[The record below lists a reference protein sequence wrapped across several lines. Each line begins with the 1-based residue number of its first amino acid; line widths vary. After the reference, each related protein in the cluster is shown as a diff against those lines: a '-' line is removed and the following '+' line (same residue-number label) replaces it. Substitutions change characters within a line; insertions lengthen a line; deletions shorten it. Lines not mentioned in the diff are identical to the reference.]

1 MTMGMRAR
9 KRTVDLEEDSKGR
22 GLYINLVLQ
31 PNPDHFLWVMQYLAV
46 HLNFNFSKKSVI
58 MTEIN
63 NLEKLIRKR
72 AVAKGNLT
80 RFKNFLDN
88 LDANNP
94 DLLELEV
101 RLKKLDLCWQ
111 AFCDIQLEIDILDD
125 NPNDHEQ
132 ERQTFENDYFKY
144 EAMARRLLNPQVGSI
159 VGESRA
165 NSNSLFFDGSY
176 ENWLY
181 FKDTFNSIVHANK
194 AISDVQKFHYLRSC
208 LKGEATDL
216 IKSLEVSSANY
227 NAAWQ
232 LINDRYENKNLLVN
246 NHVKALFNLPAVSKE
261 SHVFLRSLLDKLNNH
276 LRALRVLEQPVDQ
289 WDVLIIYMVTNKL
302 DNITRRE
309 WETKNTD
316 RKIPALQDLISFL
329 TREIRPHC
337 NYCSGQH
344 FINNCEQFLN
354 LPPDK
359 RYSAIK
365 TKNSCTNCLKF
376 GHSNKN
382 CSSSACKKCGKRHHT
397 LLHLNNRVSDSYS
410 SQSVNQVPINLQG
423 TQKTENKIN
432 MQHNANDSN
441 NHNQVLSHFSN
452 TNSHVLLCTAVIN
465 VFDKYGV
472 MHNCRALLDSASE
485 SHFCTAELA
494 DKLGMVKIPI
504 NISVS
509 GINKCTSHLS
519 HSTNINIQSKFN
531 NFKTSVTCLIVPQIT
546 GNLPAI
552 SFDSNCLNLPPD
564 VNLADPA
571 FNESSKIDMLLGAQ
585 LFWRLIRMGQISLG
599 KHNPILQNTAL
610 GWVISEEIVKSKI
623 NRISTNCNFVSTN
636 DIDNNLRKFWELEEK
651 ATTLPLSQEEQWV
664 EDYFKATTYRGS
676 DGKFVVRLPL
686 KQLTDV
692 LGESKQIA
700 LKRLYSIENKLNK
713 NDELSK
719 QYHHFMKEYVSLN
732 HIQKIGDKNDVG
744 CYYIPHHFVKKE
756 NSLITQL
763 RVVFDASCKTTTGIS
778 ANDIMMVG
786 AKIQQDLFSIV
797 TRFRSYKW
805 VLTGDISKMYRQ
817 VWVHPDHRKLQR
829 ILWREHPAD
838 PVETYELKPVI
849 YGIASAP
856 FSAVRCLNEIAY
868 QHMDK
873 YPKACHKI
881 LNDFYVDDILTGI
894 NDINIL
900 LNLYHDICNIL
911 NYADIWTRWANE
923 YVSELQVGSKWMPNL
938 NNNLPQ
944 LLKVDSLVIIGREIT
959 SFNVDPWTC
968 STTAPRTGLSRQSG
982 DVKNCNQCVQTTSE
996 QIVCVAF

>member
-1 MTMGMRAR
+1 
-9 KRTVDLEEDSKGR
+9 
-22 GLYINLVLQ
+22 
-31 PNPDHFLWVMQYLAV
+31 
-46 HLNFNFSKKSVI
+46 

-159 VGESRA
+159 VGEPGA
-165 NSNSLFFDGSY
+165 NSNSLVNEKFNIKLPTINLPVFDGSY

-276 LRALRVLEQPVDQ
+276 LRALRVLEQPVDK

-302 DNITRRE
+302 DNIT
-309 WETKNTD
+309 
-316 RKIPALQDLISFL
+316 L
-329 TREIRPHC
+329 
-337 NYCSGQH
+337 
-344 FINNCEQFLN
+344 
-354 LPPDK
+354 
-359 RYSAIK
+359 
-365 TKNSCTNCLKF
+365 
-376 GHSNKN
+376 
-382 CSSSACKKCGKRHHT
+382 
-397 LLHLNNRVSDSYS
+397 
-410 SQSVNQVPINLQG
+410 
-423 TQKTENKIN
+423 
-432 MQHNANDSN
+432 
-441 NHNQVLSHFSN
+441 
-452 TNSHVLLCTAVIN
+452 IN

-552 SFDSNCLNLPPD
+552 SFDSNCLNLPPN

-610 GWVISEEIVKSKI
+610 GWVISGEIVKSKI

-651 ATTLPLSQEEQWV
+651 ATTLPLSQEEQSV

-692 LGESKQIA
+692 LELNLNNCDSELRKHVTQSAVSAVKTFNIF
-700 LKRLYSIENKLNK
+700 KNYS
-713 NDELSK
+713 S
-719 QYHHFMKEYVSLN
+719 F
-732 HIQKIGDKNDVG
+732 
-744 CYYIPHHFVKKE
+744 
-756 NSLITQL
+756 T
-763 RVVFDASCKTTTGIS
+763 
-778 ANDIMMVG
+778 
-786 AKIQQDLFSIV
+786 
-797 TRFRSYKW
+797 
-805 VLTGDISKMYRQ
+805 
-817 VWVHPDHRKLQR
+817 KLQR
-829 ILWREHPAD
+829 VTAYILRFKNNLLSPTNKQIGPLSPIEL
-838 PVETYELKPVI
+838 ETALTTLVKLVQAE
-849 YGIASAP
+849 S
-856 FSAVRCLNEIAY
+856 FSHE
-868 QHMDK
+868 
-873 YPKACHKI
+873 
-881 LNDFYVDDILTGI
+881 LNDLKNKGTVD
-894 NDINIL
+894 NKN
-900 LNLYHDICNIL
+900 
-911 NYADIWTRWANE
+911 
-923 YVSELQVGSKWMPNL
+923 K
-938 NNNLPQ
+938 
-944 LLKVDSLVIIGREIT
+944 LLKLNPFID
-959 SFNVDPWTC
+959 D
-968 STTAPRTGLSRQSG
+968 TGLIRVGGRIRYSNFALGKSIR
-982 DVKNCNQCVQTTSE
+982 
-996 QIVCVAF
+996 

>member
-1 MTMGMRAR
+1 
-9 KRTVDLEEDSKGR
+9 
-22 GLYINLVLQ
+22 
-31 PNPDHFLWVMQYLAV
+31 
-46 HLNFNFSKKSVI
+46 

-159 VGESRA
+159 VGESGA
-165 NSNSLFFDGSY
+165 NSNSLVNEKFNIKLPTINLPVFDGSY

-216 IKSLEVSSANY
+216 IKSLG
-227 NAAWQ
+227 AWQ

-276 LRALRVLEQPVDQ
+276 LRVLRVLEQPVDK

-302 DNITRRE
+302 DNIT
-309 WETKNTD
+309 
-316 RKIPALQDLISFL
+316 L
-329 TREIRPHC
+329 
-337 NYCSGQH
+337 
-344 FINNCEQFLN
+344 
-354 LPPDK
+354 
-359 RYSAIK
+359 
-365 TKNSCTNCLKF
+365 
-376 GHSNKN
+376 
-382 CSSSACKKCGKRHHT
+382 
-397 LLHLNNRVSDSYS
+397 
-410 SQSVNQVPINLQG
+410 
-423 TQKTENKIN
+423 
-432 MQHNANDSN
+432 
-441 NHNQVLSHFSN
+441 
-452 TNSHVLLCTAVIN
+452 IN

-509 GINKCTSHLS
+509 GINKCTSQLS

-610 GWVISEEIVKSKI
+610 GWVISGEIVKSKI

-651 ATTLPLSQEEQWV
+651 ATTLPLSQEEQSV

-692 LGESKQIA
+692 LELNLNNCDSELRKHVTQSAVSAVKTFDIF
-700 LKRLYSIENKLNK
+700 KKYS
-713 NDELSK
+713 S
-719 QYHHFMKEYVSLN
+719 F
-732 HIQKIGDKNDVG
+732 
-744 CYYIPHHFVKKE
+744 
-756 NSLITQL
+756 T
-763 RVVFDASCKTTTGIS
+763 
-778 ANDIMMVG
+778 
-786 AKIQQDLFSIV
+786 
-797 TRFRSYKW
+797 
-805 VLTGDISKMYRQ
+805 
-817 VWVHPDHRKLQR
+817 KLQR
-829 ILWREHPAD
+829 VTAYILRFKNNLLSPTNKQIGPLSPIELETALTTLVKLVQAESFSHELNNLKNKGTVDNKSKLLKLNPFIDDTGLIREKKHPLVL
-838 PVETYELKPVI
+838 PEKHEFSKLLVEHTHKKLLHAGPQSVLCSLRERYWIISGRKLVRLLIHKCITCFRANPGNTLEYVMGDLPSQRVTPFRPFREREPWIWKKTLKDA
-849 YGIASAP
+849 ASTDR
-856 FSAVRCLNEIAY
+856 FR
-868 QHMDK
+868 
-873 YPKACHKI
+873 
-881 LNDFYVDDILTGI
+881 
-894 NDINIL
+894 IL
-900 LNLYHDICNIL
+900 LRY
-911 NYADIWTRWANE
+911 
-923 YVSELQVGSKWMPNL
+923 G
-938 NNNLPQ
+938 
-944 LLKVDSLVIIGREIT
+944 
-959 SFNVDPWTC
+959 
-968 STTAPRTGLSRQSG
+968 
-982 DVKNCNQCVQTTSE
+982 
-996 QIVCVAF
+996 

>member
-1 MTMGMRAR
+1 
-9 KRTVDLEEDSKGR
+9 
-22 GLYINLVLQ
+22 
-31 PNPDHFLWVMQYLAV
+31 
-46 HLNFNFSKKSVI
+46 

-72 AVAKGNLT
+72 AVAK
-80 RFKNFLDN
+80 DN

-144 EAMARRLLNPQVGSI
+144 EAIARRLLNPQVGSI
-159 VGESRA
+159 VGESGA
-165 NSNSLFFDGSY
+165 NSNSLVNEKFNIKLPTINLPVFDGSY

-194 AISDVQKFHYLRSC
+194 TISDVQKFHYLRSC

-261 SHVFLRSLLDKLNNH
+261 SHV
-276 LRALRVLEQPVDQ
+276 ALRVLEQPVDK

-329 TREIRPHC
+329 TERCNLLETLSPGPSDHRSKTRSLISNDSFSRPHC

-423 TQKTENKIN
+423 TQKTENTIN

-610 GWVISEEIVKSKI
+610 GWVISGEIVKSKI

-651 ATTLPLSQEEQWV
+651 ATTLPLSQEEQSV

-692 LGESKQIA
+692 LDLKNNLLSPTNKQIGPLSPIELETA
-700 LKRLYSIENKLNK
+700 LTTLVKLVQAESFSHELNNLKNKGTVDNKSKFLKLNPFIDDTGLIRVGGRIRYSNFALGK
-713 NDELSK
+713 KHPLVLPEKHELSK
-719 QYHHFMKEYVSLN
+719 LLVEHTHKKLLHAGPQSVLCSLRERYW
-732 HIQKIGDKNDVG
+732 I
-744 CYYIPHHFVKKE
+744 
-756 NSLITQL
+756 
-763 RVVFDASCKTTTGIS
+763 IS
-778 ANDIMMVG
+778 G
-786 AKIQQDLFSIV
+786 
-797 TRFRSYKW
+797 
-805 VLTGDISKMYRQ
+805 
-817 VWVHPDHRKLQR
+817 RKL
-829 ILWREHPAD
+829 
-838 PVETYELKPVI
+838 
-849 YGIASAP
+849 
-856 FSAVRCLNEIAY
+856 
-868 QHMDK
+868 
-873 YPKACHKI
+873 
-881 LNDFYVDDILTGI
+881 
-894 NDINIL
+894 
-900 LNLYHDICNIL
+900 
-911 NYADIWTRWANE
+911 
-923 YVSELQVGSKWMPNL
+923 
-938 NNNLPQ
+938 
-944 LLKVDSLVIIGREIT
+944 
-959 SFNVDPWTC
+959 
-968 STTAPRTGLSRQSG
+968 
-982 DVKNCNQCVQTTSE
+982 
-996 QIVCVAF
+996 